1 MAPDEAPS
9 RVRIASPHTTA
20 RPHRRRTVEQ
30 EIDEDTAI
38 GEVYMRSLVR
48 SQLRLAL
55 AVAALLVLLV
65 GSLPLLF
72 VLSGLETVTVAS
84 VPLPWWLLGVA
95 VYPLLFVVGWGFVR
109 ASERN
114 ERAFS
119 DLVERP

>member
-72 VLSGLETVTVAS
+72 VLSDLETVTVAS